1 MLNLRLDKNNASILI
16 YKRTL
21 WEKIKELHK
30 KSELFYMVITYLID
44 FIPYNAQGEVSGQP
58 PT

>member
-21 WEKIKELHK
+21 WVGFDTAVLFFFLYKKILD
-30 KSELFYMVITYLID
+30 KS
-44 FIPYNAQGEVSGQP
+44 
-58 PT
+58 